1 MTDMSDPVVSEIVTA
16 RVNLLF
22 NAPFFGNLA
31 TRLKLV
37 DATKWCP
44 TMATDGRCL
53 YYNREF
59 IKSLTR
65 SQLIFMVGHEVLHC
79 VYDHLG
85 RRQNRDASLWSM
97 ANDYITNYTLQKEKI
112 GEMPSGGLIDDK
124 YTDELTSEEVYK
136 ILESKSTKVQMPLD
150 MHLELGDDNGDGS
163 GQGGDGKTIT
173 INVVGEDGPP
183 SLSEAD
189 LEKIRNEVKAAV
201 INAAQNSAGK
211 IPAGV
216 KRMIDEL
223 TDPKMNWKQ
232 LLEMHIQSSIKDDYT
247 FMKFSKKTWAL
258 GGKVLLPGQN
268 LLNTIDV
275 AIAIDCSGSISDQ
288 MLRDFLSEI
297 KGIMEMFRD
306 FKLRIWCFDTQVYS
320 YEEFTPENLDEI
332 YEYNISGGGGTEF
345 MCNWDFMKEED
356 IEPVRF
362 VMFTD
367 GYPCDSW
374 GDEAYC
380 DTLFIIHGNDR
391 IEAPFGMTAY
401 YDEDA

>member
-85 RRQNRDASLWSM
+85 RRQNRDPDLWSM

-112 GEMPSGGLIDDK
+112 GEMPPGGLIDDK

-150 MHLELGDDNGDGS
+150 MHLALGD
-163 GQGGDGKTIT
+163 
-173 INVVGEDGPP
+173 V
-183 SLSEAD
+183 
-189 LEKIRNEVKAAV
+189 
-201 INAAQNSAGK
+201 
-211 IPAGV
+211 
-216 KRMIDEL
+216 
-223 TDPKMNWKQ
+223 
-232 LLEMHIQSSIKDDYT
+232 
-247 FMKFSKKTWAL
+247 
-258 GGKVLLPGQN
+258 
-268 LLNTIDV
+268 
-275 AIAIDCSGSISDQ
+275 
-288 MLRDFLSEI
+288 
-297 KGIMEMFRD
+297 
-306 FKLRIWCFDTQVYS
+306 
-320 YEEFTPENLDEI
+320 
-332 YEYNISGGGGTEF
+332 
-345 MCNWDFMKEED
+345 
-356 IEPVRF
+356 
-362 VMFTD
+362 
-367 GYPCDSW
+367 
-374 GDEAYC
+374 
-380 DTLFIIHGNDR
+380 
-391 IEAPFGMTAY
+391 
-401 YDEDA
+401 